1 MSNNIGAGTA
11 TLYRRN
17 EADDG
22 YGTAMVV
29 YDPLPELVKSRTENT
44 DTNTGSEYARTR
56 AGIKSIGAL
65 TFRVKTDDT
74 EAANV
79 EADWESG
86 TERNYKYTVPSDATG
101 ATDGKEEVILAC
113 WVKEFKRIP
122 SMEDETMIEF
132 TLNVNGP
139 GVDPV

>member
-1 MSNNIGAGTA
+1 MSNEIGAGTA
-11 TLYRRN
+11 ALYRRN
-17 EADDG
+17 DANDG

-29 YDPLPELVKSRTENT
+29 YDPLPEVAKSRSENT

-56 AGIKSIGAL
+56 AGIKSLAPL

-79 EADWESG
+79 EADWEAG
-86 TERNYKYTVPSDATG
+86 TERNYKYTIPSDG
-101 ATDGKEEVILAC
+101 PDATDGKEEIILAV

-139 GVDPV
+139 GVDPA

>member
-1 MSNNIGAGTA
+1 MGNNIGAGTA
-11 TLYRRN
+11 ALERRN
-17 EADDG
+17 NADDG
-22 YGTAMVV
+22 YGTPMVV
-29 YDPLPELVKSRTENT
+29 YDPLPEIVKSRTENT

-65 TFRVKTDDT
+65 TFRVKTDDA

-79 EADWESG
+79 EADYEAG
-86 TERNYKYTVPSDATG
+86 TERNWRYTVPSDSAS
-101 ATDGKEEVILAC
+101 AVDGKEAIVLSV

-139 GVDPV
+139 GVDPA